1 MARLRPRVT
10 FPTSSA
16 KVLSSNGG
24 SADPYVAQVVKY
36 IPAEAITAY
45 QAVIGALSLVTDQ
58 AEQLLWVSWTAGS
71 CLLFSF
77 IWTLIG
83 AKDNNEPLAWTQAIV
98 ATVGFVVWLI
108 AINSPAIRHYVE
120 LTDAGRSVVLILA
133 TLLVLPLLGRVL
145 HRFLGK

>member
-1 MARLRPRVT
+1 
-10 FPTSSA
+10 
-16 KVLSSNGG
+16 
-24 SADPYVAQVVKY
+24 VKY